1 MGREARIRDSEEAR
15 GEASVSLFT
24 KPLGLSRLHQVACV
38 ITSVLGQCWRGRGE
52 KPRAFVVLSG
62 GVRSGIG
69 DLLWPPQTCFP

>member
-38 ITSVLGQCWRGRGE
+38 ITSVLGQCWRGQGVEAKSICCSLWRG
-52 KPRAFVVLSG
+52 KKRN
-62 GVRSGIG
+62 R
-69 DLLWPPQTCFP
+69 